1 MTDSAA
7 IQTIANRLQRA
18 EQERQPIAPIAA
30 DLPER
35 TVSMAY
41 RVQAELT
48 RRGTASGRRLVGRK
62 IGLTSAAV
70 QQQLGVDQPDFGAL
84 FADME
89 IVHGDAAKFDALIQP
104 RIEAE
109 VALVLE
115 RDLDRPDATSA
126 ELARAVAFVA
136 PALEIVDSRIAEWK
150 ISIFD
155 TVADNGSSA
164 RYVIGPRVRRLTEI
178 DLDLCGMSMER
189 DGSIV
194 SVGSGAACLGN
205 PMRSALWLART
216 LAAAGE
222 PLRAGDLI
230 LSGALGP
237 MVSVKRGE
245 AYCARISEL
254 GSVAVRFE

>member
-1 MTDSAA
+1 MTDSAS
-7 IQTIANRLQRA
+7 IQTIADRLHRA
-18 EQERQPIAPIAA
+18 EQERRPIAPIAA

-62 IGLTSAAV
+62 IGLTSAVV

-89 IVHGDAAKFDALIQP
+89 IIHGDTAKFDALIQP

-109 VALVLE
+109 VALVME
-115 RDLDRPDATSA
+115 RDLDKPDATSA
-126 ELARAVAFVA
+126 ELALAVAFVA

-164 RYVIGPRVRRLTEI
+164 RYVIGPRVRRLTDV
-178 DLDLCGMSMER
+178 DLELCGMSMER

-205 PMRSALWLART
+205 PLRSALWLART

-222 PLRAGDLI
+222 PLRAGDLV
-230 LSGALGP
+230 LTGALGP

-245 AYCARISEL
+245 AYCARISDL